1 MLLSCIIAAAKRGSS
16 QRSHY
21 LLATCG
27 NDALVKLWH
36 LAVFPA
42 EEDFTADCVLWR
54 QLTGHGGNVMCVRFT
69 PVTGEILASTATDK
83 TIRLWNV
90 VSSHPS
96 SIVVC
101 FVVEG

>member
-1 MLLSCIIAAAKRGSS
+1 MIAAVKRSS
-16 QRSHY
+16 QRFHY

-27 NDALVKLWH
+27 NDSLVKLWYIS
-36 LAVFPA
+36 AFPA

-90 VSSHPS
+90 ASV
-96 SIVVC
+96 IYC
-101 FVVEG
+101 

>member
-1 MLLSCIIAAAKRGSS
+1 MIAAAKRGSS
-16 QRSHY
+16 QRPHY

-27 NDALVKLWH
+27 NDSLVKLWYIS
-36 LAVFPA
+36 AFPTG
-42 EEDFTADCVLWR
+42 EDFTADCVLWR

-90 VSSHPS
+90 VSNLLLSDHLHQKL
-96 SIVVC
+96 
-101 FVVEG
+101 